1 MCVCE
6 GGGGRGVSV
15 GVGVGV
21 PVSLSVSLS
30 LTHSLTHSL
39 PPSLSPSLFPSP
51 SSSLYTHTLTHM
63 YLHTHVHTYTH
74 THTHTH
80 THKHTQAREWTQ
92 RHWSPTVTTTTRAGR
107 WPTWYTPA
115 AAVPFFRTSL
125 SNSVPILRLSSPGLP
140 LGLHLCIVVGTREC
154 AFFRMFSLTECVLWC
169 ACDQQV
175 SPLCLHFAIVHTS
188 YT

>member
-1 MCVCE
+1 MWVWVWACL
-6 GGGGRGVSV
+6 
-15 GVGVGV
+15 
-21 PVSLSVSLS
+21 SLSLSLSHS
-30 LTHSLTHSL
+30 LTHSLTLSL
-39 PPSLSPSLFPSP
+39 PPSLPPSFPLPLPLCTRTHSHTCT
-51 SSSLYTHTLTHM
+51 YIHTYIHTHTR
-63 YLHTHVHTYTH
+63 
-74 THTHTH
+74 THTH

-140 LGLHLCIVVGTREC
+140 LCLHLCIVVGTREC
-154 AFFRMFSLTECVLWC
+154 ALFRMFSLTECVLWC

-175 SPLCLHFAIVHTS
+175 SLLCLHFAIVHTS